1 MNTKNIAA
9 TLAAMALATCAP
21 IAGAQDGPRAD
32 GPGILYDDNLVP
44 TPRGTDAPAPGGPLA
59 PRPGPA
65 PGRTPADAR
74 QPAGAVEPYRAGS
87 YLIYPELLLVGF
99 HDSNV
104 FYTNANRLSDRA
116 LVFAPAVW
124 AQSDWREHA
133 LNFAAAAD
141 LTRYDT
147 YTRENTNDWRLSAEG
162 RYDLGIDANVY
173 GGVRYAREHEDRE
186 SPDGRNGLTPTL
198 YYAGRAYGGA
208 FRQFG
213 RWSVRAGG
221 TALDLDY
228 NDVDFLTQTGG
239 VAIINNDDR
248 DRRQYAGG
256 VRIGYEISPR
266 IEPFVQAGF
275 DYRRYR
281 TVPDDL
287 GYDKDSDGLRLVG
300 GARANLPNR
309 LKAEVYG
316 GWLSQR
322 YSDARLADVSKPA
335 FGAALQWRPVDRLRV
350 NAAIDRTVEET
361 TVLQVTPVL
370 VPASSYVNTYLTT
383 DLGYR
388 ITDRLTWQLAGS
400 VSRVEYQ
407 GIARDDTYYSGGT
420 GLVVRVER
428 RFFVDLSYLH
438 RTLHSS
444 IAGEDYSKNQV
455 FLRFAWLVAP

>member
-1 MNTKNIAA
+1 LDNKKIAA
-9 TLAAMALATCAP
+9 TLAAAAFALGAAGV
-21 IAGAQDGPRAD
+21 GAQDA
-32 GPGILYDDNLVP
+32 PGILYDDNTVP
-44 TPRGTDAPAPGGPLA
+44 MPRPEDGPAPGGRMA
-59 PRPGPA
+59 PEPGPA
-65 PGRTPADAR
+65 PGRTPADAQR
-74 QPAGAVEPYRAGS
+74 LAGVAQPYRAGS
-87 YLIYPELLLVGF
+87 FLIYPELLLVGF

-104 FYTNANRLSDRA
+104 FYSTANRLSDQA
-116 LVFAPAVW
+116 FVFAPAVW

-133 LNFAAAAD
+133 LNFNAAAD

-147 YTRENTNDWRLSAEG
+147 YTTENTNDWRLNAEG
-162 RYDLGIDANVY
+162 RYDLGVDANVY

-186 SPDGRNGLTPTL
+186 SPDARNGLKPTL
-198 YYAGRAYGGA
+198 YYAGRAYAGA
-208 FRQFG
+208 FRQLG
-213 RWSVRAGG
+213 RWSVRVGG

-228 NDVDFLTQTGG
+228 RDVEFLTQTGG
-239 VAIINNDDR
+239 IAIINNDDR

-256 VRIGYEISPR
+256 LRIGYEVSPR
-266 IEPFVQAGF
+266 VEPFVQAAV

-316 GWLSQR
+316 GWMSQR
-322 YSDARLADVSKPA
+322 YSDGRLADVSKPA
-335 FGAALQWRPVDRLRV
+335 FGAALQWRPIDRLRI

-361 TVLQVTPVL
+361 TVLQVTPAL
-370 VPASSYVNTYLTT
+370 VPASSYVNTYFTA

-388 ITDRLTWQLAGS
+388 VTDRLTWQLAGS
-400 VSRVEYQ
+400 ISRVEYQ
-407 GIARDDTYYSGGT
+407 GIARDDEYYSGGT
-420 GLVVRVER
+420 GIVLQIER
-428 RFFVDLSYLH
+428 RLFVDLSYLH

-444 IAGEDYSKNQV
+444 LQSEDFSKNQV